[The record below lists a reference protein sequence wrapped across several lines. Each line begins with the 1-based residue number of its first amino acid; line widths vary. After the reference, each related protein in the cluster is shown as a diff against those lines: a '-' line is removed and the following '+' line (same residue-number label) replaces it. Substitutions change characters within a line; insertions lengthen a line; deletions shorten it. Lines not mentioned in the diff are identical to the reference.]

1 MQQVTLNNDFLRL
14 TTLNYGAIIQKL
26 MVVGKDGKETNVVVG
41 FENPEDYLKDTFSL
55 GACIGRYAGRISNG
69 GFHLNGRRYEL
80 YQQDGVHLHGGKQG
94 LGKRYWNLLEVH
106 EGTDPFVRYQYES
119 PEMEEGYPGNL
130 KVTVTYQL
138 LKNTLKII
146 HEATTDRATVVN
158 LTNHSYFKLDG
169 APTVEQLQLKLHSSS
184 FLETDHKLLPTG
196 RILPVEDSPYDF
208 STKKAIGKLHLD
220 TPFCIGPS
228 KEAIAE
234 VSSPSSGLRLR
245 VFTNQPAVVVFTPSV
260 FPAICFETQ
269 NYPDAPTF
277 AHFPSALLRPGETYH
292 NESDFVFDLVP

>member
-26 MVVGKDGKETNVVVG
+26 LVVGKDGKETNVVVG

-69 GFHLNGRRYEL
+69 GFHLNGRRFEL

-94 LGKRYWNLLEVH
+94 LGKRYWDHLEVH
-106 EGTDPFVRYQYES
+106 EGTDPFVRCQYKS
-119 PEMEEGYPGNL
+119 PHMEEGYPGNL
-130 KVTVTYQL
+130 RVTVTYQL

-169 APTVEQLQLKLHSSS
+169 APTVEQLQLKLQSAS

-196 RILPVEDSPYDF
+196 RILPVQDTPYDF
-208 STKKAIGKLHLD
+208 TTKKAIGKLQLD
-220 TPFCIGPS
+220 TPFCVNPS
-228 KEAIAE
+228 KGAIAE
-234 VSSPSSGLRLR
+234 VTSPASGLHMR
-245 VFTNQPAVVVFTPSV
+245 VFTNQPAVVVFTPSA

-269 NYPDAPTF
+269 NYPDAPTY